1 MRESGETMPTYLP
14 SNLKLSSQ
22 TLETKTLVSFQVN
35 SISEKWTKC
44 KSDLCSI
51 RLSRPQEV
59 IVAGAPIS
67 EVVQLD
73 GSTFIPRGGTPLLD
87 ATGLLIGR
95 ARVEAAAREATGLPK
110 QQILFV
116 SITDGDENSSNE
128 YSLEQIKKLYKECEA
143 AGWTFVFISAALD
156 AYGDAGRLGVKYG
169 NIQAFDKSAH
179 GTQLTFASLSAKT
192 TDFRNNVRNLRVD
205 LNYEFFGSDK
215 PAEDDRNAQENHCNS
230 VYLLWVC

>member
-1 MRESGETMPTYLP
+1 MPKDKSKEAVKSTHIYILLDRSGSM
-14 SNLKLSSQ
+14 SSIASDVIGG
-22 TLETKTLVSFQVN
+22 LNKY
-35 SISEKWTKC
+35 ISDQQKNGPDAKVTFVQFD
-44 KSDLCSI
+44 SQD
-51 RLSRPQEV
+51 PQEV

-116 SITDGDENSSNE
+116 SITDGDENSSSE
-128 YSLEQIKKLYKECEA
+128 YSLEQIKKLYKECEVE
-143 AGWTFVFISAALD
+143 GWTFVFISAALD
-156 AYGDAGRLGVKYG
+156 AYGDAGRIGVKHG

-179 GTQLTFASLSAKT
+179 GTQLAFASLSAKT
-192 TDFRNNVRNLRVD
+192 TDFRNNVRNSRVD
-205 LNYEFFGSDK
+205 SNDDFFGSDK
-215 PAEDDRNAQENHCNS
+215 PAEDDRNGN
-230 VYLLWVC
+230 